1 MAHAATPTTQALLA
15 IADQVFPVIVAKST
29 KTKSTKTNVSSL
41 AFTAIVLEAA
51 VTAILVTEATF
62 ATVPSMN
69 AESILAIIEAYAL
82 IVPMVTSAD
91 VYPELGVKTAN
102 KTTMT
107 ALTTLALT
115 ESALMTSTAI
125 G

>member
-1 MAHAATPTTQALLA
+1 MARAATLTTQALLA
-15 IADQVFPVIVAKST
+15 IADQVFPVIVAR
-29 KTKSTKTNVSSL
+29 STKTNVSSL

-51 VTAILVTEATF
+51 VTAILVTEASF
-62 ATVPSMN
+62 AIVPSMN

-82 IVPMVTSAD
+82 IVPMVTSAG

>member
-1 MAHAATPTTQALLA
+1 M

-29 KTKSTKTNVSSL
+29 KTNVSSL
-41 AFTAIVLEAA
+41 AFTVIVLEAA

-82 IVPMVTSAD
+82 IVPMVTSAG
-91 VYPELGVKTAN
+91 VYPELGVNTVN
-102 KTTMT
+102 KTTR
-107 ALTTLALT
+107 LK
-115 ESALMTSTAI
+115 
-125 G
+125 